1 MLAAQTSGFGT
12 AGLSATAGAAGASG
26 MATLAAATPYI
37 AAALAVYALVKDLDT
52 SGTIHTGG
60 SASFSASGGVMRNI
74 GQGRTGFAYTDQR
87 AETTDMAASMSQ
99 AIVGLLDSTAKSFGK
114 TAGYEAAT
122 AFADDSSKDGAWGTL
137 IINKGGTDLLNWADQ
152 RQSRWAPRTF
162 ADGQEG
168 VQQYMAAVAKD
179 VRDMLVKETPGWA
192 DAMLNA
198 LGDAPTLDQLATV
211 VAQIN
216 QIQSTFVQFGAAM
229 PQLAGLTDDAVGSLL
244 GLAGGIQNLQ
254 SGLGAY
260 YDKFYSEAEKQSA
273 ATKRM
278 TEQMTALGF
287 SLPATNA
294 EYRKLVEAQDLTT
307 EAGRRQYTALIA
319 LAPAFDQ
326 VAASAEQATQR
337 INQER
342 ERLEL
347 ELLRAQGN
355 TTELRTRERNA
366 IDASNRALYDQ
377 LKALEDAKAA
387 QEAYNQALSSAQSA
401 LASALSRVQSAQSAV
416 DAVREQGTS
425 AYLAALSEVASIQEQ
440 IAAETRQTASAY
452 RDLAQQLREY
462 VNGIVVPPSASF
474 AQALTRALGGDREAM
489 ASLPGLATS
498 ATEQA
503 RNEAANRNE
512 FARGQA
518 QILSGVLEA
527 AAEAQRRGIE
537 TPAQAAQTLQQKL
550 LEAQGKLAEALNAAN
565 AIGAPLVA
573 RQERLID
580 QYSRA
585 LSELATANSEAA
597 IARAKLDALIGNTA
611 ATATNTAL
619 SAERTQLLRNA
630 IVAGFD
636 QLDVSNDGLLS
647 IAEFKSGM
655 AGKASDAELQSLFRM
670 IDTNNDGMVSRLE
683 AIAFNTDA
691 TAKEIKNLGT
701 VISVGGLVKFDPN
714 DPIRSVFDNISK
726 TNNVLTAQFVKWIE
740 ITSGSIVSQNTEAG
754 TIAVSAITGFMT
766 ATNRS
771 GGAAGFPGQYVLQYD
786 STNYLMQIATSS
798 ATTAQILNNLAFG
811 QYSMLVRGFGDGQSV
826 PVSFRRDAGTTAF
839 FENGG
844 AFANGVVTRPTSFNM
859 GVMGEAGPEAIMP
872 LTNING
878 RLGIRAQMS
887 GAGALVD
894 EVRALRSEVV
904 NLRAETRA
912 GSVASQEHLQLQR
925 RMTRNGQSMPITGV
939 QNDTLK
945 VEVAA

>member
-1 MLAAQTSGFGT
+1 
-12 AGLSATAGAAGASG
+12 
-26 MATLAAATPYI
+26 
-37 AAALAVYALVKDLDT
+37 
-52 SGTIHTGG
+52 
-60 SASFSASGGVMRNI
+60 
-74 GQGRTGFAYTDQR
+74 
-87 AETTDMAASMSQ
+87 MAASMSQ

-122 AFADDSSKDGAWGTL
+122 AFADDSSKDGAWGSL
-137 IINKGGTDLLNWADQ
+137 IISKGGADLMNWADQ

-273 ATKRM
+273 STKRLSD
-278 TEQMTALGF
+278 QMATLGLT
-287 SLPATNA
+287 LPATNA
-294 EYRKLVEAQDLTT
+294 EFRKLVEAQDLTT

-326 VAASAEQATQR
+326 VTASAEQATQR
-337 INQER
+337 ISQER

-401 LASALSRVQSAQSAV
+401 LASALSRVQSAQSGV

-425 AYLAALSEVASIQEQ
+425 AYLAALTEVASIQEQ
-440 IAAETRQTASAY
+440 IAAETRQTANAY

-474 AQALTRALGGDREAM
+474 AQALTKALGGDREAM

-498 ATEQA
+498 ASEQA
-503 RNEAANRNE
+503 RNQAANREE
-512 FARGQA
+512 FAIAQA
-518 QILSGVLEA
+518 RILSGVLEA
-527 AAEAQRRGIE
+527 SAEAQRRGIE

-550 LEAQGKLAEALNAAN
+550 VESQGKLAEALSAAN
-565 AIGAPLVA
+565 AIGAPLAA
-573 RQERLID
+573 RQDRLID
-580 QYSRA
+580 QYTKA

-597 IARAKLDALIGNTA
+597 LARAQLALLVGNTA
-611 ATATNTAL
+611 ATATNTGNTAANTATTGAL
-619 SAERTQLLRNA
+619 TQ
-630 IVAGFD
+630 
-636 QLDVSNDGLLS
+636 
-647 IAEFKSGM
+647 
-655 AGKASDAELQSLFRM
+655 
-670 IDTNNDGMVSRLE
+670 
-683 AIAFNTDA
+683 
-691 TAKEIKNLGT
+691 EIKALGT
-701 VISVGGLVKFDPN
+701 IINVGGLVKFDPA

-726 TNNVLTAQFVKWIE
+726 TNTVLNAQFVKWIE
-740 ITSGSIVSQNTEAG
+740 ITSGSLVTQNTEAG

-766 ATNRS
+766 DTNRT
-771 GGAAGFPGQYVLQYD
+771 GGAAGFPGQYVLAYD
-786 STNYLMQIATSS
+786 STNYLMQIASNT
-798 ATTAQILNNLAFG
+798 ATTSAILNNLAFG
-811 QYSMLVRGFGDGQSV
+811 QYSMLVRGFGPGQSV
-826 PVSFRRDAGTTAF
+826 PVSFRRDGQSTDYFATGAAF
-839 FENGG
+839 SNGI
-844 AFANGVVTRPTSFNM
+844 VTRPTSFNM
-859 GVMGEAGPEAIMP
+859 GMMGEAGPEAIMP
-872 LTNING
+872 LTNLNG
-878 RLGIRAQMS
+878 TLGIRGQMP
-887 GAGALVD
+887 GAEGMLQALQTMQMLMQRLQTVGETTALTSQD
-894 EVRALRSEVV
+894 LLSLLKRLTRDGRAMPVAPSV
-904 NLRAETRA
+904 NDPLT
-912 GSVASQEHLQLQR
+912 V
-925 RMTRNGQSMPITGV
+925 
-939 QNDTLK
+939 K
-945 VEVAA
+945 VIA